1 MVREPMARA
10 RRYDSPSAD
19 PMVRRMNPSP
29 LAARILLVEDDR
41 KLARLLVDLLLAH
54 GYLAVA
60 VHDGHA
66 GIERAREERWDLV
79 MLDVMLPGLDGFAL
93 LRRLRQ
99 FSRVPVLMLTAR
111 GSDDDRVAG
120 LDEGADDYVAKTAS
134 SRELVARIG
143 ALLRRAALAPAGRGP
158 QLLTAGEL
166 QLDVE
171 ARTATLAERRLSL
184 TPVELDLLIA
194 LLRFRGRVRSR
205 EQLLEQVRGRELG
218 AFDRSID
225 VHIAALRRK
234 LGDDPR
240 APRYIRTVRSAG
252 YMLVDPAEAPS

>member
-1 MVREPMARA
+1 M
-10 RRYDSPSAD
+10 SSL
-19 PMVRRMNPSP
+19 SITT
-29 LAARILLVEDDR
+29 RILLVEDDR

-54 GYLAVA
+54 GYTAVA
-60 VHDGHA
+60 VHDGHI

-79 MLDVMLPGLDGFAL
+79 ILDVMLPGADGFEV
-93 LRRLRQ
+93 LRRLRLVAQ
-99 FSRVPVLMLTAR
+99 VPVLMLTAR
-111 GSDDDRVAG
+111 GSDEDRVAG
-120 LDEGADDYVAKTAS
+120 LEGGADDYVAKTAS

-143 ALLRRAALAPAGRGP
+143 ALLRRAALAVPDIGPTELAAGD
-158 QLLTAGEL
+158 LHLDL
-166 QLDVE
+166 Q
-171 ARTATLAERRLSL
+171 ARSARLGERRLSL

-252 YMLVDPAEAPS
+252 YMLVDPAEART

>member
-1 MVREPMARA
+1 
-10 RRYDSPSAD
+10 
-19 PMVRRMNPSP
+19 MNPAP
-29 LAARILLVEDDR
+29 GAARILLVEDDR

-60 VHDGHA
+60 VHDSHVA
-66 GIERAREERWDLV
+66 IERARDERWSLV
-79 MLDVMLPGLDGFAL
+79 ILDAMLAGTDGLEV
-93 LRRLRQ
+93 LRRLR
-99 FSRVPVLMLTAR
+99 RVSHVPIVMLAAR
-111 GSDDDRVAG
+111 GSEEDRHAA
-120 LDEGADDYVAKTAS
+120 LEQGAEDCVAKTVSA
-134 SRELVARIG
+134 RELVTRI
-143 ALLRRAALAPAGRGP
+143 AAVLRRAVGSTPARYRDK
-158 QLLTAGEL
+158 LSAGDL
-166 QLDVE
+166 HLDVD
-171 ARTATLAERRLSL
+171 ARTAHLGERRLSL
-184 TPVELDLLIA
+184 TQVELDLLIA

-205 EQLLEQVRGRELG
+205 EQLLEHVRGRELG

>member
-1 MVREPMARA
+1 MIRGPTAREHIA
-10 RRYDSPSAD
+10 SAD
-19 PMVRRMNPSP
+19 EVAPRMNPSTGS
-29 LAARILLVEDDR
+29 ARILLVEDDR

-54 GYLAVA
+54 GYSAVA

-66 GIERAREERWDLV
+66 GIERAREERWSLV
-79 MLDVMLPGLDGFAL
+79 VLDVMLPGLDGFEV
-93 LRRLRQ
+93 LRRLRRVSQ
-99 FSRVPVLMLTAR
+99 VPVLILTAR
-111 GSDDDRVAG
+111 GADEDRVAG
-120 LDEGADDYVAKTAS
+120 LDGGADDYVAKTAS
-134 SRELVARIG
+134 SRELIARIG
-143 ALLRRAALAPAGRGP
+143 ALLRRAALAPPARGP
-158 QLLTAGEL
+158 HDQLVAGDL
-166 QLDVE
+166 YLDVD
-171 ARTATLAERRLSL
+171 ARTARLGERRLSL

>member
-1 MVREPMARA
+1 MI
-10 RRYDSPSAD
+10 S
-19 PMVRRMNPSP
+19 SP

-41 KLARLLVDLLLAH
+41 KLARLLVDLLRAH
-54 GYLAVA
+54 GHAALA

-79 MLDVMLPGLDGFAL
+79 VLDVMLPGIDGFDV
-93 LRRLRQ
+93 LRRLRRVSQ
-99 FSRVPVLMLTAR
+99 VPVLMLTAR
-111 GSDDDRVAG
+111 GSDADRVAG
-120 LDEGADDYVAKTAS
+120 LDGGADDYVAKTAS

-143 ALLRRAALAPAGRGP
+143 ALLRRVAIAPP
-158 QLLTAGEL
+158 
-166 QLDVE
+166 
-171 ARTATLAERRLSL
+171 ARTAQVLAAGDLHLDLDARAASLGERRLSL

>member
-1 MVREPMARA
+1 M
-10 RRYDSPSAD
+10 SSL
-19 PMVRRMNPSP
+19 STT
-29 LAARILLVEDDR
+29 ARILLVEDDR

-54 GYLAVA
+54 GYAAVA
-60 VHDGHA
+60 VHDGHI

-79 MLDVMLPGLDGFAL
+79 ILDATLPGTDGFEV
-93 LRRLRQ
+93 LRRLRLVSQ
-99 FSRVPVLMLTAR
+99 VPVLMLTAR
-111 GSDDDRVAG
+111 GSDDERVALEG
-120 LDEGADDYVAKTAS
+120 GADGYVAKTAS

-143 ALLRRAALAPAGRGP
+143 ALLRRAALAVADVGP
-158 QLLTAGEL
+158 NELTAGDLHLDL
-166 QLDVE
+166 Q
-171 ARTATLAERRLSL
+171 ARSARLGERRLSL

-194 LLRFRGRVRSR
+194 LLRFRGHVRSR

-252 YMLVDPAEAPS
+252 YMLVDPAEART

>member
-1 MVREPMARA
+1 MI
-10 RRYDSPSAD
+10 S
-19 PMVRRMNPSP
+19 SP

-41 KLARLLVDLLLAH
+41 KLARLLVDLLRAH
-54 GYLAVA
+54 GHAALA

-79 MLDVMLPGLDGFAL
+79 VLDVMLPGIDGFDV
-93 LRRLRQ
+93 LRRLRRVSQ
-99 FSRVPVLMLTAR
+99 VPVLMLTAR
-111 GSDDDRVAG
+111 GSDADRVAG
-120 LDEGADDYVAKTAS
+120 LDGGADDYVAKTAS

-143 ALLRRAALAPAGRGP
+143 ALLRRAAIAPP
-158 QLLTAGEL
+158 
-166 QLDVE
+166 
-171 ARTATLAERRLSL
+171 ARTAQVLAAGDLHLDLDARAASLGERRLSL

>member
-1 MVREPMARA
+1 MMYLELVKA
-10 RRYDSPSAD
+10 AD
-19 PMVRRMNPSP
+19 RVVRRMNPSS

-54 GYLAVA
+54 GYAAVA
-60 VHDGHA
+60 VHDGHS
-66 GIERAREERWDLV
+66 GIERSREEQWDLV
-79 MLDVMLPGLDGFAL
+79 ILDVMLPGLDGFEV
-93 LRRLRQ
+93 LRRLRRVSQ
-99 FSRVPVLMLTAR
+99 VPVLMLTAR
-111 GSDDDRVAG
+111 GGDDDRVTG
-120 LDEGADDYVAKTAS
+120 LDSGADDYVAKTAS

-143 ALLRRAALAPAGRGP
+143 ALLRRAALAAPAP
-158 QLLTAGEL
+158 AAQQLVAGDL
-166 QLDVE
+166 HLDVT
-171 ARTATLAERRLSL
+171 ARTATLGDRRLSL
-184 TPVELDLLIA
+184 TPVELDLLIT

-240 APRYIRTVRSAG
+240 SPRYIRTVRSAG

>member
-1 MVREPMARA
+1 M
-10 RRYDSPSAD
+10 SAL
-19 PMVRRMNPSP
+19 SIT
-29 LAARILLVEDDR
+29 ARILLVEDDR

-54 GYLAVA
+54 GYSAVA
-60 VHDGHA
+60 VHDGYI

-79 MLDVMLPGLDGFAL
+79 ILDVMLPGADGFEV
-93 LRRLRQ
+93 LRRLRRVSQ
-99 FSRVPVLMLTAR
+99 VPVLMLTAR
-111 GSDDDRVAG
+111 ASDEDRVAG
-120 LDEGADDYVAKTAS
+120 LEGGADDYVAKTAS

-143 ALLRRAALAPAGRGP
+143 ALLRRAAVAVADVGPSELAAGD
-158 QLLTAGEL
+158 LHLDL
-166 QLDVE
+166 QGRS
-171 ARTATLAERRLSL
+171 ARLGERRLSL

-194 LLRFRGRVRSR
+194 LVRFRGRVRSR

-252 YMLVDPAEAPS
+252 YMLVDPAEART

>member
-1 MVREPMARA
+1 
-10 RRYDSPSAD
+10 
-19 PMVRRMNPSP
+19 MNPSSVS
-29 LAARILLVEDDR
+29 ARILLVEDDR

-54 GYLAVA
+54 GHSAVA
-60 VHDGHA
+60 VHDGHT
-66 GIERAREERWDLV
+66 GIERARDERWSLV
-79 MLDVMLPGLDGFAL
+79 ILDVMLPGLDGFDV
-93 LRRLRQ
+93 LRRLRRVSQ
-99 FSRVPVLMLTAR
+99 VPVLMLTAR
-111 GSDDDRVAG
+111 GADEDRVAG
-120 LDEGADDYVAKTAS
+120 LDGGADDYVAKTAS

-143 ALLRRAALAPAGRGP
+143 ALLRRAALAPPAPGPHDQLVAGD
-158 QLLTAGEL
+158 LY
-166 QLDVE
+166 LDVA
-171 ARTATLAERRLSL
+171 ARTARLGDRRLSL

-240 APRYIRTVRSAG
+240 SPRYIRTVRSAG

>member
-1 MVREPMARA
+1 MQCERA
-10 RRYDSPSAD
+10 RSAD
-19 PMVRRMNPSP
+19 RVVRRMNPSP

-54 GYLAVA
+54 GHSAVA

-79 MLDVMLPGLDGFAL
+79 ILDVMLPGVDGFDV
-93 LRRLRQ
+93 LRRLRRVSQ
-99 FSRVPVLMLTAR
+99 VPVLMLTAR
-111 GSDDDRVAG
+111 GGDEDRVAG
-120 LDEGADDYVAKTAS
+120 LDGGADDYVPKTAS

-143 ALLRRAALAPAGRGP
+143 ALLRRAAIVPPARTP
-158 QLLTAGEL
+158 QVLTAGDL

-171 ARTATLAERRLSL
+171 ARAASLGERRLSL

-240 APRYIRTVRSAG
+240 APRYIRTVRAAG

>member
-1 MVREPMARA
+1 MVRELVQ
-10 RRYDSPSAD
+10 SAERL
-19 PMVRRMNPSP
+19 VRRMNPSSV
-29 LAARILLVEDDR
+29 AARILLVEDDR

-54 GYLAVA
+54 GYAAVA
-60 VHDGHA
+60 VHDGHS
-66 GIERAREERWDLV
+66 GIERSRDEPWDLV
-79 MLDVMLPGLDGFAL
+79 ILDAMLPGLDGFEV
-93 LRRLRQ
+93 LRRLRRVSQ
-99 FSRVPVLMLTAR
+99 VPVLMLTAR
-111 GSDDDRVAG
+111 GGDEGHETG
-120 LDEGADDYVAKTAS
+120 LDAGADDYVAKTSS

-143 ALLRRAALAPAGRGP
+143 ALLRRAALAAPPALP
-158 QLLTAGEL
+158 EHLVAGDL
-166 QLDVE
+166 HLDVD
-171 ARTATLAERRLSL
+171 ARTATLGERRLSL
-184 TPVELDLLIA
+184 TPVELDLLIT

-240 APRYIRTVRSAG
+240 APRYIRTIRAAG

>member
-1 MVREPMARA
+1 MIPTPIAREGMRSEDEGVGRMAIA
-10 RRYDSPSAD
+10 PVS
-19 PMVRRMNPSP
+19 
-29 LAARILLVEDDR
+29 ARILVVEDDR
-41 KLARLLVDLLLAH
+41 KLARLLVDLMLAH
-54 GYLAVA
+54 GYAAAA

-79 MLDVMLPGLDGFAL
+79 VLDVMLPSLDGFEV
-93 LRRLRQ
+93 LRRLRRV
-99 FSRVPVLMLTAR
+99 SNVPVLMLTAR
-111 GSDDDRVAG
+111 GSDEDRVAG
-120 LDEGADDYVAKTAS
+120 LESGADDYVAKTAS

-143 ALLRRAALAPAGRGP
+143 TLLRRAALPSPDPGPTQLGAGDLRI
-158 QLLTAGEL
+158 
-166 QLDVE
+166 DVE
-171 ARTATLAERRLSL
+171 ARTANLGERRLSL
-184 TPVELDLLIA
+184 TPVEFDLLIT

-240 APRYIRTVRSAG
+240 SPRYIRTVRSAG
-252 YMLVDPAEAPS
+252 YMLVDPAEAPT